1 MEKIKND
8 FDEIAAF
15 ENEAIWNHNNH
26 YHRLIL
32 GEIKPNAERI
42 MEVGCGAGE
51 FSRLVSA
58 RSNEVVGVDLS
69 EKMLQKARRS
79 PNHSPNISYL
89 KGNYF
94 THTFPENHFDY
105 IVSISTAHHF
115 SLPGFIEKAERELKS
130 GGKLIILDLFGEP
143 NALTEKLSDLVAMP
157 VSTILKFW
165 HNGFIKASP
174 EEHKVWEEH
183 GKTDKYLTLDQVRN
197 IAKENILN
205 AKIQRHLFWRYSLIW
220 KK

>member
-1 MEKIKND
+1 MKREVGNCREPIFGKKCRRCFCFKMENYLEKIKND

-58 RSNEVVGVDLS
+58 RSNGVLGVDLS
-69 EKMLQKARRS
+69 EKMLQKARPS

-143 NALTEKLSDLVAMP
+143 NALTEKLSDLGGNA
-157 VSTILKFW
+157 
-165 HNGFIKASP
+165 
-174 EEHKVWEEH
+174 
-183 GKTDKYLTLDQVRN
+183 GKHYFEVLAQWFYK
-197 IAKENILN
+197 
-205 AKIQRHLFWRYSLIW
+205 SLAGRA
-220 KK
+220 